1 MEGRPFHFIAPEAE
15 EPLLQTALL
24 QAFSLEG
31 EPCVKLYLYVDDAF
45 AFKTKACPRSAN
57 PEIAIDIDM

>member
-1 MEGRPFHFIAPEAE
+1 M
-15 EPLLQTALL
+15 LQTALL